1 MKKKTEFKDFKF
13 VKEQLN
19 GTINF
24 DDDSRLYLGYSADKI
39 SCSIRS
45 VKGDKI
51 FKHFVKEFIDGSAYK
66 FAEILKKKSEMDSDV
81 EIVKIVIENGEG
93 VLKYRYRV
101 YDHICGT
108 GVRQFLTE
116 TIKSNDLLK
125 IFNKWSKDY
134 NILIHKEYVPGSK
147 YLPFQPEE

>member
-1 MKKKTEFKDFKF
+1 
-13 VKEQLN
+13 
-19 GTINF
+19 
-24 DDDSRLYLGYSADKI
+24 
-39 SCSIRS
+39 
-45 VKGDKI
+45 
-51 FKHFVKEFIDGSAYK
+51 
-66 FAEILKKKSEMDSDV
+66 MDSDV

-93 VLKYRYRV
+93 VLKYRYQV
-101 YDHICGT
+101 YDHICDT

-147 YLPFQPEE
+147 YLPTK

>member
-1 MKKKTEFKDFKF
+1 LKKKTEFKDFKF

-24 DDDSRLYLGYSADKI
+24 DDDCWSYLGR
-39 SCSIRS
+39 CSIRS

-66 FAEILKKKSEMDSDV
+66 FAGILKKKNEMDSDV

-93 VLKYRYRV
+93 VLKYRYQV
-101 YDHICGT
+101 YDHICDT

-147 YLPFQPEE
+147 YLPTK